1 MYNFLYIFAHYDV
14 TMIVSKDIKRAN
26 IGHLLTQSL
35 CKVNANLLVA
45 VKGDALK
52 QRWAAG
58 R

>member
-1 MYNFLYIFAHYDV
+1 
-14 TMIVSKDIKRAN
+14 MIVSKDIKRAN